1 MTKRILTAAILCILI
16 LSLTLTSLAAV
27 HVDITPP
34 ADWQERDLL
43 TLTVFRTGEGDA
55 MLLQCGGEAMMIDG
69 GPYKYREKLRDALN
83 ERGISHFKY
92 IFSTHPHDDHVEGLR
107 MLLSYGFTTDEF
119 LSPFSKGYSYDLQQK
134 LVRQIDRSGV
144 SYRQLRDGDSFTL
157 GGALITVYWWEQGKT
172 IDAKCPIARVE
183 FGGCSALLCSDIIG
197 ETQQYY
203 LKTLDASFLKAD
215 VVKAPHHGITPF
227 QPDFLDA
234 VSPAFVFVTN
244 YSNYG
249 TDLTKFKNQ
258 MKNRQI
264 PAKYSGDGAVYLET
278 DGADW
283 YVYQRVGEF

>member
-1 MTKRILTAAILCILI
+1 MTKRILTAAILCIL
-16 LSLTLTSLAAV
+16 LFSLTLTGYAAV
-27 HVDITPP
+27 YVDVTPP
-34 ADWQERDLL
+34 EDWQERDLM

-83 ERGISHFKY
+83 DRGISHFKY

-107 MLLSYGFTTDEF
+107 MLLNYGFTADEVISF
-119 LSPFSKGYSYDLQQK
+119 FPKSYSYDLQQK
-134 LVRQIDRSGV
+134 FAKQVDRSKV
-144 SYRQLRDGDSFTL
+144 TYRQLTDGESFAL
-157 GGALITVYWWEQGKT
+157 GGAVITVYWWEQGKT

-183 FGGCSALLCSDIIG
+183 FGESSALLCSDIIG
-197 ETQQYY
+197 DTQQYY
-203 LKTLDASFLKAD
+203 LKTLDESFLKAD

-227 QPDFLDA
+227 LTDFLDA

-264 PAKYSGDGAVYLET
+264 PTKYAGDGAVYLET

-283 YVYQRVGEF
+283 YVYQTLNEF

>member
-119 LSPFSKGYSYDLQQK
+119 LSPFPKGYSYDLQQK

-144 SYRQLRDGDSFTL
+144 AYRQLRDGDSFTL

-172 IDAKCPIARVE
+172 IDA
-183 FGGCSALLCSDIIG
+183 
-197 ETQQYY
+197 
-203 LKTLDASFLKAD
+203 
-215 VVKAPHHGITPF
+215 
-227 QPDFLDA
+227 
-234 VSPAFVFVTN
+234 
-244 YSNYG
+244 
-249 TDLTKFKNQ
+249 
-258 MKNRQI
+258 
-264 PAKYSGDGAVYLET
+264 
-278 DGADW
+278 
-283 YVYQRVGEF
+283 